1 VRDSGL
7 ASKQKPGER
16 ARSGSAVSLRE
27 LGRYLKLSP
36 TTVSLVL
43 NRAPAAAS
51 IPTQTQQRVFDAA
64 KSLNYRP
71 NFLARSLRSQRTYL
85 VGVMVPELGEGYA
98 ALVLSGIEDCL
109 LTKGYVYLVTSHRH
123 QPELIER
130 GPRLLSERCVE
141 GLIAV
146 DTPVDDAMPVPVVAV
161 SGHGRAPG
169 VTNIVLNHAKAA
181 YLGLRHLT
189 KLGHT
194 RIAFFQGQ
202 TFSSDSEIR
211 WEAIRQAA
219 ARLGLPIRPALV
231 TRLEGDS
238 PSPQTGFCAA
248 KRLLEGGEPF
258 TALWAFNDIS
268 AIGAVRALIEAGKSV
283 PRDVSVL
290 GFDDVY
296 GAAFHNPALTTVRQP
311 LARMGFLAAQT
322 LLHRIT
328 GESDEEAPHELSVE
342 PELVIRESTAL
353 APAGN

>member
-1 VRDSGL
+1 L
-7 ASKQKPGER
+7 ASKQKPGDR
-16 ARSGSAVSLRE
+16 ARGGAAIGLRE

-43 NRAPAAAS
+43 NAAPAAAS
-51 IPTQTQQRVFDAA
+51 IPKETQQRVFEAA
-64 KSLNYRP
+64 KAFDYRP

-85 VGVMVPELGEGYA
+85 IGVLVPELGEGYA

-109 LTKGYVYLVTSHRH
+109 LAKGYVYLVTSHRH
-123 QPELIER
+123 QAELIER
-130 GPRLLSERCVE
+130 GPRLLAERCVE
-141 GLIAV
+141 GIIAV
-146 DTPVDDAMPVPVVAV
+146 DTPVEVALPLPVVAI
-161 SGHGRAPG
+161 SGHARAPG

-189 KLGHT
+189 TLGHK

-202 TFSSDSEIR
+202 SFSSDTEIR
-211 WEAIRQAA
+211 WQAIQEAA
-219 ARLGLPIRPALV
+219 ARLRVPIRAALV

-238 PSPQTGFCAA
+238 PSPQTGYCAA

-290 GFDDVY
+290 GFDDVH

-311 LARMGFLAAQT
+311 LTRMGFLAAET
-322 LLHRIT
+322 LLRRMAR
-328 GESDEEAPHELSVE
+328 GGEEAPAELSAE
-342 PELVIRESTAL
+342 PELVVRESTGP
-353 APAGN
+353 APAAD